1 MDKKKALI
9 IGGSVVAGS
18 VALYFL
24 LRKKPSTQ
32 VVIEDIP
39 STPTTGDDEENP
51 FKVLVSEGMK
61 WWKSRQDSKEE
72 GAVSKPTYLKRG
84 DSNDRVAALQKFLNV
99 SSGAGLTVNGQF
111 DAATEAAVKAEQDPF
126 RNFEFMYPDSVYG
139 AVSKTYY
146 DAFVKSYE

>member
-24 LRKKPSTQ
+24 LRKKPSTE
-32 VVIEDIP
+32 VVVEDIP
-39 STPTTGDDEENP
+39 ATPTTGDEEENP
-51 FKVLVSEGMK
+51 LSVLLNEGMK
-61 WWKSRQDSKEE
+61 WWKKRQDSKQE
-72 GAVSKPTYLKRG
+72 GAVSKPTFLKRG
-84 DSNDRVAALQKFLNV
+84 DSNNKVAALQKFLNL

-111 DAATEAAVKAEQDPF
+111 DAATEAAVKKEQDPF
-126 RNFEFMYPDSVYG
+126 TNFEFMYPNSVYG

-146 DAFVKSYE
+146 DAFVKSFE